1 MYARAAL
8 DGVASPKSVPSASM
22 WIVSYLFVGVFRGI
36 EALILL
42 ALLFNFGVGH
52 GGLGKVGYLEGQ
64 LVTKDHFT
72 GRP

>member
-1 MYARAAL
+1 MRAAL
-8 DGVASPKSVPSASM
+8 DSVVSLKSVPSASL

-52 GGLGKVGYLEGQ
+52 GGLGKAGCLEGK
-64 LVTKDHFT
+64 LVTKNHLT

>member
-1 MYARAAL
+1 
-8 DGVASPKSVPSASM
+8 M

-42 ALLFNFGVGH
+42 ALLFDFGVGH
-52 GGLGKVGYLEGQ
+52 GGLGKVEC
-64 LVTKDHFT
+64 LVGKLVPKNHLT

>member
-1 MYARAAL
+1 
-8 DGVASPKSVPSASM
+8 M

-42 ALLFNFGVGH
+42 ALLFDFGVGH
-52 GGLGKVGYLEGQ
+52 GGLGKVECLEGN
-64 LVTKDHFT
+64 LVTKNHLT

>member
-1 MYARAAL
+1 
-8 DGVASPKSVPSASM
+8 M

-52 GGLGKVGYLEGQ
+52 GGLGKVEYLEGQ
-64 LVTKDHFT
+64 LVTKNHFT